1 MPRIMKTRTLAMCCT
16 AIMAASN
23 LWGQITVN
31 NFSFEQPG
39 TGKIKG
45 WNGGTV
51 TDIPGWASDTTAVD
65 SGVESDWPGHTEG
78 LYSGYLMNGDPS
90 VWQLASYAIQST
102 DNFSLQVDAR
112 NNWSQTPPASLS
124 LTLYFDNAGARTVA
138 ASSMVSLTDS
148 WVTQTLDFDA
158 STLPASWGKT
168 IGIELANGTSGSG
181 SSWIG
186 MDNVRLSLVPEP
198 STFALLSCGLAVLAL
213 RRRKA

>member
-31 NFSFEQPG
+31 NFSFELPG

-65 SGVESDWPGHTEG
+65 SGVESGWSPTDGTWT
-78 LYSGYLMNGDPS
+78 GYLMQGDPS
-90 VWQLASYAIQST
+90 VWQLTSYVIQPS
-102 DNFSLQVDAR
+102 DKFSLLVDAQD
-112 NNWSQTPPASLS
+112 NWSATPPARLS
-124 LTLYFDNAGARTVA
+124 MTLYYDNGGLRAPAATSIFD
-138 ASSMVSLTDS
+138 LTGS
-148 WVTQTLDFDA
+148 KVTYTLDFDA
-158 STLPASWGKT
+158 STLSASWGKA
-168 IGIELANGTSGSG
+168 IGVEFSNAAAAS
-181 SSWIG
+181 SSWLG
-186 MDNVRLSLVPEP
+186 LDNVRLSLVPEP